1 MNARNVTF
9 DIIVQAVGAVS
20 GLTRAQIMAEDRRS
34 ERATTRFVCWWLA
47 DKMLELGS
55 SELGRLSGGRDH
67 SSVLHGL
74 ARIKEMRVRQP
85 EFRLQT
91 DTLLATLEALERCG
105 LLALGATIDPLA
117 TARRVLAAPER
128 EAVRVS
134 TYEIVAM
141 ARQLVALLGPDDEPT
156 PSPFSK
162 ELEDAA

>member
-1 MNARNVTF
+1 MSARHVTF
-9 DIIVQAVGAVS
+9 DLIVQAVGAVS
-20 GLTRAQIMAEDRRS
+20 GMTRAQIMAADRRS

-55 SELGRLSGGRDH
+55 SEVGRLSGDRHH

-74 ARIKEMRVRQP
+74 ARMEEMRASQP

-91 DTLLATLEALERCG
+91 DTLLATLEALERRG

-141 ARQLVALLGPDDEPT
+141 SRLIVEQADGEPSQ
-156 PSPFSK
+156 PSNQ
-162 ELEDAA
+162 ETDHAA